1 MEIRDQLGI
10 DANEVANLIQSH
22 QDILEQDDSICEA
35 ISGGRSSMEFF
46 IALGDD
52 SRALYEVRQTKE
64 AVMRF
69 LGLKD

>member
-10 DANEVANLIQSH
+10 DANEVANLIHSH
-22 QDILEQDDSICEA
+22 QDILEQDDSICEV

-46 IALGDD
+46 ITLGDD

-69 LGLKD
+69 LGLGE